1 MIRIDADALRP
12 IIAEIFRRAGS
23 NEPEAATVARR
34 LVDSNLAGHDSHGVV
49 RIPTYLEMVR
59 GGGIA
64 LNQHAKIVID
74 TAVLVVVDGQ
84 AGFGQVI
91 GEEAMAIGI
100 EKAKRSGVGVV
111 ALRHSSHLGRIG
123 DWTEQCAEAGF
134 VSIHFVNVVGAGA
147 IVAPFGG
154 TDARISTNP
163 FSAGLPRPDGR
174 HIILDMAT
182 SKLAEGKVKVALNKG
197 VELPEGA
204 LIDNKGR
211 PTRNP
216 ADLYTTPRGALTP
229 MGEHKG
235 YGIGVFCEF
244 LAGILSGGGTNRH
257 ERRDDK
263 VLNNML
269 SIILN
274 PAPCGDKSY
283 VHQEANAFIKWLC
296 ASPPAEPGKPV
307 MLPGDPER
315 LSRAERL
322 RDGIPLDDTTWA
334 NIVTA
339 GKSLGMD
346 AVAMQAKV
354 RAERTN

>member
-1 MIRIDADALRP
+1 MVRIQADALRR
-12 IIAEIFRRAGS
+12 IIAEIFHRAGC
-23 NEPEAATVARR
+23 NETEAGTVAKR
-34 LVDSNLAGHDSHGVV
+34 LVDANLVGHDSHGVV

-59 GGGIA
+59 GGGVA
-64 LNQHAKIVID
+64 LNQHAKIVVD

-84 AGFGQVI
+84 CGFGQVI

-100 EKAKRSGVGVV
+100 DKAKRSGVGVV

-163 FSAGLPRPDGR
+163 FSAGLPRPDGK
-174 HIILDMAT
+174 HVILDMAT

-211 PTRNP
+211 PTRRP
-216 ADLYTTPRGALTP
+216 SDLYTTPRGALTP

-235 YGIGVFCEF
+235 YGIAVFCEF

-257 ERRDDK
+257 ERRDER

-274 PAPCGDKSY
+274 PSPTGDKSY
-283 VHQEANAFIKWLC
+283 VHEEADAFIKWLLD
-296 ASPPAEPGKPV
+296 SPAADPGKPV

-315 LSRAERL
+315 LNRAERL
-322 RDGIPLDDTTWA
+322 RDGVPLDDITWG
-334 NIVTA
+334 NILSA
-339 GKSLGMD
+339 GASLGMD
-346 AVAMQAKV
+346 PAGMKKQA
-354 RAERTN
+354 RAG

>member
-1 MIRIDADALRP
+1 MIRIDADPLRR
-12 IIAEIFRRAGS
+12 IVAEIFHRAGS
-23 NEPEAATVARR
+23 NETEAATVARR
-34 LVDSNLAGHDSHGVV
+34 LVEANLVGHDSHGVV
-49 RIPTYLEMVR
+49 RIPSYLEMVR
-59 GGGIA
+59 SGGVA

-111 ALRHSSHLGRIG
+111 ALRHASHLGRIG

-134 VSIHFVNVVGAGA
+134 VSIHFVNIVGAGA

-204 LIDNKGR
+204 LLDNKGR
-211 PTRNP
+211 PSRQP

-235 YGIGVFCEF
+235 YGIAVFCEF
-244 LAGILSGGGTNRH
+244 LAGLLSGGGTNRH
-257 ERRDDK
+257 ERRDGK
-263 VLNNML
+263 ILNNML

-283 VHQEANAFIKWLC
+283 VHQETDAFIQWLC
-296 ASPPAEPGKPV
+296 ASPPADPAKPV

-315 LSRAERL
+315 LSRAERT
-322 RDGIPLDDTTWA
+322 RDGIPLDDVTWG
-334 NIVTA
+334 NIVAA
-339 GKSLGMD
+339 GAELGMD
-346 AVAMQAKV
+346 RAAMQAQA
-354 RAERTN
+354 RPTN